1 MQTNA
6 SLPTISQP
14 SSTHSPSTTATSI
27 FLLERTVNDVAVS
40 FIKTSSGEIQGLI
53 QQSENTPPRSIPVTG
68 IPLHSLDTLEAI
80 KDLIQKSRFTT
91 YPDRLEINLAL
102 KEGLLVVPPQMPLQP
117 SPLGRTSVQGF
128 AVNLSPSHPYLQK
141 HPKWCQNVEN
151 GFGLHD
157 SDFEEL
163 INQCKAEM
171 GISEAQEGI
180 AEQQRNYVEQIKRAM
195 KSLLDKLSQP
205 QRPSLQE
212 VRYLIRT
219 MCENT
224 YKFIFFPVWEI
235 DAYRHHPLQVFIQNQ
250 LMFRDALKEEFT
262 PFNEESSKILDQ
274 IIEAIQTN
282 KIDEICA
289 SLEIIYPEQKETIQR
304 LKAKSK
310 TLIAAEQQR
319 VQKEIDNYLNRPH
332 IQACLE
338 NIIYKEY
345 PEMRTYRY
353 SLSEIPSSFFCCT
366 TVSPDPYVD
375 KLIAFLKTW
384 QEFQASPQN
393 ERDWIQFKMALEW
406 EYSDKKIE
414 HFQQTVMPLIQFLTS
429 IENILLWPQEY
440 LLSEKEEDYLIRNLY
455 FLMGISNTALTNTAL
470 IPRDYQHIPEEKL
483 KQAEAILKSP
493 KSHPE
498 KKREACRL
506 LLHAQIPWKDL
517 CAIGCMLHRAG
528 GVPEETAKQ
537 NRRLVCQSLFDLA
550 TNLPTLKQAIERLI
564 EFELKECSQ
573 PPFYEIPQKL
583 SENSYQFIHMLGA
596 SSILQRNFEKL
607 QQVLHFWTN
616 HPLKGND
623 YAQPKIRYAILRT
636 IQIMGELFK
645 NLRSAHALSEDE
657 IWDCVEDLRDLLA
670 HVERSR
676 VQKRLTI
683 LLQNPQANGIFSRL
697 FDNLRIL
704 REHFQPPLSIGG
716 NFKTWTGIKQQYFT
730 PNKHK
735 TYLALEEL
743 QNLYLYLAEKI
754 PGAKQEE
761 LKNTV
766 KSAKAQ
772 QARKEISD
780 IQQALLQGTYEN
792 IETAKLPLTQTQ
804 HAKLK
809 ECLKILKSLKAAE
822 NNASQAKPANLNK
835 LINIFKSLSLTKFS
849 EANKNHIEQIKKM
862 LTLKNYETTDQ
873 ELIQSTDLLKNSSF
887 KIRIQ
892 RIQDLFQ
899 MLKREWPNQSQI
911 ESIEDFFISFTESPE
926 DFVARKKEEF
936 QSILESIE
944 IVREEQVETE
954 IDKLIRSLQ
963 LHPISSQILT
973 MTIKTLGITEKSDE
987 VTWENVRKSCSKEEI
1002 LTATLTIKDEK
1013 QTAKKKALN
1022 SIEAIF
1028 DKTQALQAL
1037 LPFNLQSKEALDAY
1051 AKDSILQLGS
1061 QYLVSAFRAAAS
1073 SLEITIETFRHDY
1086 PDKQPSFQDIQ
1097 QHLVR
1102 VIRHGN
1108 DILHVHDVTEPDTR
1122 TSVGHI
1128 FSDYQHLHRL
1138 LQNLDLVSNGN
1149 VQLPS
1154 LTQKLNFLKTLIDK
1168 EDFTNE

>member
-6 SLPTISQP
+6 SLNTISQ
-14 SSTHSPSTTATSI
+14 SSSHHSPPTTSTTI
-27 FLLERTVNDVAVS
+27 FLLERTVNDIAVS
-40 FIKTSSGEIQGLI
+40 FIRTTSGEIQGLI
-53 QQSENTPPRSIPVTG
+53 QQPENIPRSIPVTG
-68 IPLHSLDTLEAI
+68 IPLHSLDTLEVI
-80 KDLIQKSRFTT
+80 KELIQKSQFTV
-91 YPDRLEINLAL
+91 YPDRLEIKLAL
-102 KEGLLVVPPQMPLQP
+102 KEGVLAANPQISMQP
-117 SPLGRTSVQGF
+117 SPLGRKSVQGF
-128 AVNLSPSHPYLQK
+128 TVSLSPSHPYRQK
-141 HPKWCQNVEN
+141 HPKWCQSVEN
-151 GFGLHD
+151 GFSLHD
-157 SDFEEL
+157 SDFEKL
-163 INQCKAEM
+163 INQCKAKM
-171 GISEAQEGI
+171 GISDAQDGVSSQQQDY
-180 AEQQRNYVEQIKRAM
+180 AEKTKRIV
-195 KSLLDKLSQP
+195 KTLLDKLSQP
-205 QRPSLQE
+205 QRPSFQE

-235 DAYRHHPLQVFIQNQ
+235 EAYRHHPLQIFVQNQ
-250 LMFRDALKEEFT
+250 LMFKDALKQEFT

-289 SLEIIYPEQKETIQR
+289 SLEVDYPEQKEIIQR
-304 LKAKSK
+304 LQTKSK
-310 TLIAAEQQR
+310 ALLAAEQQR
-319 VQKEIDNYLNRPH
+319 VQQEIDSYLNRPQT
-332 IQACLE
+332 QACLE

-353 SLSEIPSSFFCCT
+353 SLSEMLSSFFCCT
-366 TVSPDPYVD
+366 TISHDSYVD

-384 QEFQASPQN
+384 QEFQASPQS
-393 ERDWIQFKMALEW
+393 EDDWIQFKIALEW

-440 LLSEKEEDYLIRNLY
+440 LPSEKEEDYLIRNLY
-455 FLMGISNTALTNTAL
+455 FFMGISNTALTNTTL
-470 IPRDYQHIPEEKL
+470 IPHDYQHISEQKL
-483 KQAEAILKSP
+483 KQAEATLKSI

-498 KKREACRL
+498 QKREACRL
-506 LLHAQIPWKDL
+506 ILHAQIPWKDL
-517 CAIGCMLHRAG
+517 CAIGYMLHRSG
-528 GVPEETAKQ
+528 GVNEETAKQ
-537 NRRLVCQSLFDLA
+537 NRHLVCQALFDLV
-550 TNLPTLKQAIERLI
+550 TNLPTLKQAIEKLI

-573 PPFYEIPQKL
+573 PLFYETPQKL

-607 QQVLHFWTN
+607 QRVLHFWTN

-645 NLRSAHALSEDE
+645 NLRSAQALSEDE
-657 IWDCVEDLRDLLA
+657 IWDCVENLRDLLA

-683 LLQNPQANGIFSRL
+683 LLQDPQANGIFSRL

-704 REHFQPPLSIGG
+704 REHFQSPLFIRE
-716 NFKTWTGIKQQYFT
+716 NLKTWVGIKQEYFT

-754 PGAKQEE
+754 PNSKQEE

-772 QARKEISD
+772 QARKEIAD
-780 IQQALLQGTYEN
+780 IRQTLLQGTYEG
-792 IETAKLPLTQTQ
+792 IETAKLPLTQNQ

-809 ECLKILKSLKAAE
+809 ECLKILKSPKAAD
-822 NNASQAKPANLNK
+822 NNASQARPANLNK
-835 LINIFKSLSLTKFS
+835 LINIFKSLSLSNFS
-849 EANKNHIEQIKKM
+849 EANKNRIEQIKKM
-862 LTLKNYETTDQ
+862 LTLKNYETADQ
-873 ELIQSTDLLKNSSF
+873 ELIQSADLLKDSTF

-899 MLKREWPNQSQI
+899 MLKDEWPNQSQI
-911 ESIEDFFISFTESPE
+911 ESIEDFFISFTETPE
-926 DFVARKKEEF
+926 DFVIRKKEEF
-936 QSILESIE
+936 QFILESIE

-963 LHPISSQILT
+963 LHPISSQFLT
-973 MTIKTLGITEKSDE
+973 LTIKTLGITEKSDE
-987 VTWENVRKSCSKEEI
+987 VTWENVRKSCSKEQI
-1002 LTATLTIKDEK
+1002 LSATLLTKDEK

-1028 DKTQALQAL
+1028 DKTQALKAL
-1037 LPFNLQSKEALDAY
+1037 LPTNLQSKEALDAY
-1051 AKDSILQLGS
+1051 VKDSILQLGS
-1061 QYLVSAFRAAAS
+1061 QYLVSAFRTAAS
-1073 SLEITIETFRHDY
+1073 SLELAIETFRHDY
-1086 PDKQPSFQDIQ
+1086 PNQQSFFQDIQ
-1097 QHLVR
+1097 QHLVT
-1102 VIRHGN
+1102 VMRHGN

-1128 FSDYQHLHRL
+1128 FSDYQHLQRL
-1138 LQNLDLVSNGN
+1138 LQNLDLVPNGN
-1149 VQLPS
+1149 VQLSS
-1154 LTQKLNFLKTLIDK
+1154 LTQKLNFLKILIDQN
-1168 EDFTNE
+1168 DLSNG